1 MVRKKDAVSTVAP
14 PQRPVLS
21 RIEALALIVLFVLG
35 VLFAVPAMKDTHMGA
50 VLAGKC
56 EHDPKPALCTP
67 LPDQMSAVR
76 LRLPL

>member
-35 VLFAVPAMKDTHMGA
+35 VLFAVPAMKDTHVGA